1 MELRHI
7 RSFLSLA
14 KTLNF
19 SRTAEIIHLSQPA
32 LSLQIQALEDE
43 IGAKLFQR
51 DRRKTVLTSV
61 GTAFQREATGGLAQL
76 EQAVQ
81 SARLAAKG
89 KVGVVRLGF
98 VSTAGNQLLA
108 RLTREYRAVNPLVEF
123 SLRNVLTADQGRMLE
138 EGSLDLGF
146 LRMPFVGGP
155 AVEVIPI
162 HREPF
167 VLVVPSS
174 HRLARK
180 SAVRLRETAN
190 ETYVLY
196 ERAHAPGFH
205 DLVLGILNRARV
217 IPEVFQVAGEMPTLI
232 CLIAS
237 GAGISLL
244 PLSAVKVSRAAVVGC
259 KILDKIPISEIALV
273 WSKKPASPVVEE
285 FKKFVLAN
293 ARVNQR
299 LANSSEKPRV

>member
-1 MELRHI
+1 M
-7 RSFLSLA
+7 
-14 KTLNF
+14 
-19 SRTAEIIHLSQPA
+19 
-32 LSLQIQALEDE
+32 
-43 IGAKLFQR
+43 
-51 DRRKTVLTSV
+51 
-61 GTAFQREATGGLAQL
+61 
-76 EQAVQ
+76 
-81 SARLAAKG
+81 
-89 KVGVVRLGF
+89 
-98 VSTAGNQLLA
+98 
-108 RLTREYRAVNPLVEF
+108 TREYRGVNPLVEF

-167 VLVVPSS
+167 VIVVPSS

-259 KILDKIPISEIALV
+259 KILDKIPISEIGLAC
-273 WSKKPASPVVEE
+273 SKKPAPPVVEE
-285 FKKFVLAN
+285 FKKFALAN